1 MRLRTGWGGKQF
13 SYSGQTQ
20 LFGLVQ
26 EPLRKTFPDI
36 LVDSAVGGERDD
48 LVGQNFLS
56 FL

>member
-1 MRLRTGWGGKQF
+1 MMLRTGWGGKQF
-13 SYSGQTQ
+13 SYSGQTR

-26 EPLRKTFPDI
+26 EPFRTTFPDF